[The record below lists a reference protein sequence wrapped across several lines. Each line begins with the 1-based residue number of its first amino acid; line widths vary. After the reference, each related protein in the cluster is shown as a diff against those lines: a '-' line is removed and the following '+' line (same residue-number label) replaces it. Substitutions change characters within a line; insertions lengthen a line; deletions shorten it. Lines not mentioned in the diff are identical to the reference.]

1 MDRGLPLA
9 VGAMLLALLLTGGA
23 SAAQATRNPVRALAA
38 PVCADARPSPVINAV
53 PWTQERYAPQRLA
66 AFADGRG
73 VTVAV
78 IDSGVDAHHPQ
89 LAPAVVPGRDL
100 LDGGTGT
107 VDCASH
113 GTAVASIIAARPVPG
128 VGFRGLAPAARVLP
142 VRISE
147 QQVVDGGTVGRTV
160 PPVALV
166 EAIRYAVSHGA
177 HVMNISV
184 VLYQDHPEVRAA
196 VREAVD
202 ADVVVVAAV
211 GNLHDRGD
219 PTPYPAAYPGVI
231 GVGAIGPDGARL
243 PRSQVG
249 SYVDIVAPGGQ
260 ITAATRVAGHAT
272 YEGTSFAAPFVAATA
287 ALLRQYRPDEPADA
301 VARRIF
307 ATADPAPGGTGSTEY
322 GHGVLNPYRALT
334 ERPAAGP
341 AEPDPPAPLPA
352 EEVDP
357 AAQALSVQRTGDR
370 RLALRAAAAVGLGA
384 LVTLALASVLPRGRR
399 RRWRPEAP

>member
-78 IDSGVDAHHPQ
+78 IDSGVDARHPQ

-160 PPVALV
+160 PPAALV

-177 HVMNISV
+177 HVINISV

-231 GVGAIGPDGARL
+231 GVGAIGPDGTRL

-307 ATADPAPGGTGSTEY
+307 ATADPAPGGPGSTEY

-334 ERPAAGP
+334 ERPAVGP
-341 AEPDPPAPLPA
+341 EPDPPAPLPA

-357 AAQALSVQRTGDR
+357 AAQALSAQRTGDR